1 MAKIAITGNI
11 ASGKSVVES
20 FLKARG
26 FEVFDTDKIAHQFLL
41 SLEEVKNAFAEF
53 DVFEDGQI
61 SRKKLGALVFR
72 NKELLLCLESIIHP
86 KIKDFIINLPDGVFV
101 SVPQLFEAKMEDLFD
116 KIIFVSADKE
126 IRLKRLMKRN
136 SMSEEE
142 ALLRINA
149 QADEKS
155 KIDKS
160 SFVINNNGQIESLEK
175 QINLILSELF

>member
-101 SVPQLFEAKMEDLFD
+101 SVPQLF
-116 KIIFVSADKE
+116 
-126 IRLKRLMKRN
+126 
-136 SMSEEE
+136 
-142 ALLRINA
+142 
-149 QADEKS
+149 
-155 KIDKS
+155 
-160 SFVINNNGQIESLEK
+160 
-175 QINLILSELF
+175 